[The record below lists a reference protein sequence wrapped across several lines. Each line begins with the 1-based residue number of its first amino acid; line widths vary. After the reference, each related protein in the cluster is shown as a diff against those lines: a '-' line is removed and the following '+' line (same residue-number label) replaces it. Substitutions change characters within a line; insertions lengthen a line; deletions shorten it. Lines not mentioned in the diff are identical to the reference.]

1 MTQRTAFRGHH
12 TWKRGERRVLST
24 NTPAQSR
31 ERTSAGCSWRKS
43 SRASYNRKTL
53 DTWCLELCVFGVCV
67 RVCTCRQLQEESMPP
82 SSAGPHRGLVR
93 PPPSPEGTP
102 MLWEPG
108 PAIPGIG
115 NYFTRQRNRQPLF
128 PNPWQFLSLGTH
140 ATFGHTPH
148 WELLFAANRPGK
160 TIRKQLV
167 TDSAVRGISHLN
179 PLTCGA
185 QTRLG
190 LFPPRR

>member
-1 MTQRTAFRGHH
+1 MLRALCIWGVRTCVHMQAVTGRKHAPQQCWTPQRAR
-12 TWKRGERRVLST
+12 
-24 NTPAQSR
+24 
-31 ERTSAGCSWRKS
+31 S
-43 SRASYNRKTL
+43 S
-53 DTWCLELCVFGVCV
+53 
-67 RVCTCRQLQEESMPP
+67 
-82 SSAGPHRGLVR
+82 
-93 PPPSPEGTP
+93 PPPPEGTP